1 MLSSLKAEKNFD
13 KETFPLPK
21 RSCTTADREVLENEM
36 LMTKL
41 GGTVGYCEIRL
52 GGQRRKLV
60 VVAGHPMEFR
70 SFCQLAAVMLSGCT
84 VYNFSIECDILNLWD
99 ELGYQNLNQVP
110 AITVSTCEWEFAP
123 VQPARKNFYHLL
135 ELLKKS
141 QGEDAAKADFRPM
154 LEEIGRRYAEGM
166 VTRG

>member
-1 MLSSLKAEKNFD
+1 M
-13 KETFPLPK
+13 PK

-60 VVAGHPMEFR
+60 VLAGHPMEFR
-70 SFCQLAAVMLSGCT
+70 SFCQLATVMLSGCT
-84 VYNFSIECDILNLWD
+84 IYNHSIESDTLNLWD
-99 ELGYQNLNQVP
+99 ELGYQDLNQVP
-110 AITVSTCEWEFAP
+110 AMVEVQTSYDDWEFAP
-123 VQPARKNFYHLL
+123 VPRKNFYHLL

-141 QGEDAAKADFRPM
+141 QGEDATTADFRPM